1 MHCPQCQT
9 DNPEQARFCLQC
21 GARLAVTCP
30 SCGTE
35 LPPDAR
41 FCFHCGATLAATTP
55 ESPPPSITSPSL
67 PPTALAEA
75 AEDRRLVTV
84 LFADLV
90 GFTAMSE
97 RLDPEQVQEIQQA
110 YFETVTKPIQ
120 DHGGVVEKY
129 IGDAVLAVFGVPE
142 IHEDDPERAIHAAL
156 AMQEVMGD
164 LNQRLEATPSL
175 KLRIGINT
183 GLVIARMATDSDD
196 FIVTGDTVNLASRLQ
211 SAAPT
216 GGVLIAHD
224 SYRHVRGVFD
234 VAPQEPLTVKGKNE
248 PILTY
253 LVQVAKPRAWRVG
266 SRGVEGIE
274 TRMVGRDGELLI
286 LQGAFRDAMEGS
298 ETRLVVVTGEAGIGK
313 SRLLNE
319 FSSWAELL
327 PERYFYFKGRA
338 YPITS
343 GMPYH
348 LWRDI
353 FAYRFAILES
363 DPAPV
368 VLEKFRQGMA
378 GILEPEQADLVG
390 QLVGFDLV
398 AGGSQAAAAL
408 LGSPSFSQVATAY
421 LVSYFR
427 QLLAQ
432 QPVMILGEDL
442 QWADDRSLDL
452 ITHLAEKI
460 PDAPLFLLGATR
472 LSLFER
478 RPGWGEGQEGVT
490 VLSLR
495 SLSRRASRT
504 LVDEILQKM
513 PVVTE
518 ELRTVLVEGADGNP
532 FYVEE
537 LVKML
542 VEERV
547 IVTGDGGAQTDA
559 WQVNLERL
567 AQTHLPPTL
576 TALLQARL
584 DSLQRE
590 EREVLQRAAVVGR
603 QFWDALVQEL
613 SGDGAHPQA
622 IGPALETL
630 RDRELVFRREQ
641 SAFAGSHEY
650 TFKHGLLRDV
660 AYETVLLR
668 LRRRYHGQVA
678 RWLEQ
683 NAGER
688 LGEYLGLIA
697 EHYEMAGEG
706 EQAAAYWSRSG
717 QEVFRVGAYQ
727 EALSLAQRGLR
738 LLPPTGAEE
747 VKAKLLVQSGEA
759 LMRLG
764 EFQEAEQSFQEC
776 LDLAQEAG
784 DLSRETWARA
794 GLGEMGWRQGRWQ
807 ESRRHLEAGL
817 ALAQHTGE
825 RRALAWLYDR
835 MGHLCHFQGDVGDGF
850 GWAEKALTLY
860 DELGDRQG
868 EMIVLNLM
876 GILAEADND
885 IKLRKL
891 YFGKSLEIARE
902 IGDRRGTAVALAN
915 LGAIWHQPDQ
925 MEEARS
931 LTRQANAIF
940 EEIGDRQQAE
950 YTSCYIGVSYLKQ
963 GENAVAWPYLERSL
977 SCFADMG
984 DFVHCLEVTG
994 WIGALYL
1001 HQGDG
1006 QRAAELVG
1014 LTLRHPAT
1022 SSENERYFAA
1032 TLEELRQALPADEL
1046 ETAMTRGASRDLDDV
1061 IAEVLARPH
1070 EAWTQKQPG
1079 AVV

>member
-1 MHCPQCQT
+1 M
-9 DNPEQARFCLQC
+9 
-21 GARLAVTCP
+21 
-30 SCGTE
+30 
-35 LPPDAR
+35 
-41 FCFHCGATLAATTP
+41 
-55 ESPPPSITSPSL
+55 
-67 PPTALAEA
+67 
-75 AEDRRLVTV
+75 
-84 LFADLV
+84 
-90 GFTAMSE
+90 
-97 RLDPEQVQEIQQA
+97 DPEQVREIQQA
-110 YFETVTKPIQ
+110 YFDAVTEPIQ
-120 DHGGVVEKY
+120 AHGGAVEKY
-129 IGDAVLAVFGVPE
+129 IGDAILAVFGVPE

-156 AMQEVMGD
+156 AMQDAMATLNDTLQTSD
-164 LNQRLEATPSL
+164 LPTADSL
-175 KLRIGINT
+175 NLQLRIGINT
-183 GLVIARMATDSDD
+183 GLVIARMTGDSDD

-211 SAAPT
+211 SAAPP

-234 VAPQEPLTVKGKNE
+234 VAPQEPLVVKGKAE
-248 PILTY
+248 PVLTY

-286 LQGAFRDAMEGS
+286 LQGAFRDAIEGN

-313 SRLLNE
+313 SRLVAE

-368 VLEKFRQGMA
+368 VLDKFRQGMA

-452 ITHLAEKI
+452 ITHLAEQI
-460 PDAPLFLLGATR
+460 PAAPLFFLGAAR
-472 LSLFER
+472 PALFER

-490 VLSLR
+490 VLALR

-513 PVVTE
+513 DTVPE
-518 ELRTVLVEGADGNP
+518 ELRAMLVEGADGNP

-542 VEERV
+542 VEDGV
-547 IVTGDGGAQTDA
+547 IITGDGGAQADA
-559 WQVNLERL
+559 WQVNLDRL
-567 AQTHLPPTL
+567 AQTNLPPTL

-613 SGDGAHPQA
+613 SGDDSQQQT
-622 IGPALETL
+622 IGPALEIL

-706 EQAAAYWSRSG
+706 EQAAGYWSRSG
-717 QEVFRVGAYQ
+717 QEVFRVGAFR

-738 LLPPTGAEE
+738 LLPTHGSRRSESEAAGAE
-747 VKAKLLVQSGEA
+747 
-759 LMRLG
+759 
-764 EFQEAEQSFQEC
+764 
-776 LDLAQEAG
+776 
-784 DLSRETWARA
+784 W
-794 GLGEMGWRQGRWQ
+794 
-807 ESRRHLEAGL
+807 
-817 ALAQHTGE
+817 
-825 RRALAWLYDR
+825 
-835 MGHLCHFQGDVGDGF
+835 
-850 GWAEKALTLY
+850 
-860 DELGDRQG
+860 
-868 EMIVLNLM
+868 
-876 GILAEADND
+876 
-885 IKLRKL
+885 
-891 YFGKSLEIARE
+891 
-902 IGDRRGTAVALAN
+902 
-915 LGAIWHQPDQ
+915 
-925 MEEARS
+925 
-931 LTRQANAIF
+931 
-940 EEIGDRQQAE
+940 
-950 YTSCYIGVSYLKQ
+950 
-963 GENAVAWPYLERSL
+963 
-977 SCFADMG
+977 
-984 DFVHCLEVTG
+984 
-994 WIGALYL
+994 
-1001 HQGDG
+1001 
-1006 QRAAELVG
+1006 
-1014 LTLRHPAT
+1014 
-1022 SSENERYFAA
+1022 
-1032 TLEELRQALPADEL
+1032 
-1046 ETAMTRGASRDLDDV
+1046 
-1061 IAEVLARPH
+1061 
-1070 EAWTQKQPG
+1070 
-1079 AVV
+1079 

>member
-1 MHCPQCQT
+1 MHCPQCHT
-9 DNPEQARFCLQC
+9 ENPENARFCLQC
-21 GARLAVTCP
+21 GAQLAVTCS

-41 FCFHCGATLAATTP
+41 FCFHCG
-55 ESPPPSITSPSL
+55 
-67 PPTALAEA
+67 TALADSSTPAITEPPRPSVPPPPLVEA

-110 YFETVTKPIQ
+110 YFEAVTKPIQ

-129 IGDAVLAVFGVPE
+129 IGDAILAVFGVPE

-156 AMQEVMGD
+156 AMQEAMGD

-175 KLRIGINT
+175 QLRIGVNT
-183 GLVIARMATDSDD
+183 GLVIARMAADSND
-196 FIVTGDTVNLASRLQ
+196 FIVTGDTVNLASRLE
-211 SAAPT
+211 SAAPP

-234 VAPQEPLTVKGKNE
+234 VAPQEPLVVKGKAE
-248 PILTY
+248 PVLTY

-298 ETRLVVVTGEAGIGK
+298 ETRLVVITGEAGIGK
-313 SRLLNE
+313 SRLLDE

-368 VLEKFRQGMA
+368 VLDKFRQGMED
-378 GILEPEQADLVG
+378 ILEPEQADLVG

-432 QPVMILGEDL
+432 QPVMILLEDL

-460 PDAPLFLLGATR
+460 PAAPLFLLGATR

-490 VLSLR
+490 VLALR

-513 PVVTE
+513 PTVPE
-518 ELRTVLVEGADGNP
+518 ELRAMLVEGADGNP

-542 VEERV
+542 VEEGV
-547 IVTGDGGAQTDA
+547 IETGGAEADG

-613 SGDGAHPQA
+613 SGDGAQQQT
-622 IGPALETL
+622 IGPALEIL

-706 EQAAAYWSRSG
+706 DKAAAYWSRSG
-717 QEVFRVGAYQ
+717 QEVFRVGAFR

-764 EFQEAEQSFQEC
+764 EFQEAEQAFQEA
-776 LDLAQEAG
+776 LALSREVG
-784 DLSRETWARA
+784 DLNRETWALA
-794 GLGEMGWRQGRWQ
+794 GVGEVSFRQGRWE
-807 ESRRHLEAGL
+807 ESRHHLEAGL
-817 ALAQHTGE
+817 ALAQHTGD
-825 RRALAWLYDR
+825 RPALAWLYDR
-835 MGHLCHFQGDVGDGF
+835 LGHLCYFQGDLEAGV
-850 GWAEKALTLY
+850 GWAEKARTY
-860 DELGDRQG
+860 YAELGDRQG
-868 EMIVLNLM
+868 LMVALNLL
-876 GILAEADND
+876 GILADKKDLKDGE
-885 IKLRKL
+885 I
-891 YFGKSLEIARE
+891 YYSESLAIAQE
-902 IGDRRGTAVALAN
+902 IGDRRGTAVVLAN
-915 LGAIWHQPDQ
+915 LGLILCEQDKI
-925 MEEARS
+925 EEARS
-931 LTRQANAIF
+931 HNKQAFALF
-940 EEIGDRQQAE
+940 EEIGDRQQAALVTC
-950 YTSCYIGVSYLKQ
+950 YTGMSYLKQ
-963 GENAVAWPYLERSL
+963 GEDIAAWPYLERSL
-977 SCFADMG
+977 RAFTAMG
-984 DFVHCLEVTG
+984 DEAHCLDVIG
-994 WIGALYL
+994 WIGVL
-1001 HQGDG
+1001 HLQRGDM
-1006 QRAAELVG
+1006 QLAAEFVG

-1022 SSENERYFAA
+1022 NSEHEYYFAE
-1032 TLEELRQALPADEL
+1032 TLEELRLSLSSDEL
-1046 ETAMTRGASRDLDDV
+1046 EVAMARGAARDLDEV
-1061 IAEVLARPH
+1061 IAEVLAKAG
-1070 EAWTQKQPG
+1070 E
-1079 AVV
+1079 VVN